1 MWDNP
6 RLLNGISAG
15 LLAVAGLL
23 VAWGAYYSVVTSQ
36 WFPLRV
42 VRVQAMQGADVV
54 LSRLSQEQLD
64 EALAGRVTGN
74 FFGVDLEGVR
84 RTLGA
89 LPWVRKVAVRR
100 SWPDRLDVAIEE
112 HVALARW
119 GEDRLVNVQ
128 GEVFDGGTD
137 DAGRLAL
144 PLLFGP
150 AATER
155 QVTERYRTFKT
166 ILAPLGAALE
176 PRQVLLS
183 GRYAWRVRLAN
194 GLLVELGREVGTD
207 PAPVAGAQGVA
218 LTQAQTQLPVTER
231 LSRFAAVYPQTLGKL
246 RRRLD
251 YVDLRYPNGFA
262 LRVPEI
268 MNSDSEKKAARKRA

>member
-1 MWDNP
+1 VWDNP

-15 LLAVAGLL
+15 LLVVAGLL
-23 VAWGAYYSVVTSQ
+23 VSWGVYYSVVTSQ
-36 WFPLRV
+36 LFPLRV
-42 VRVQAMQGADVV
+42 VRVEGVGGDLTRVSQA
-54 LSRLSQEQLD
+54 QLD
-64 EALAGRVTGN
+64 QALAGRVSGN
-74 FFGVDLEGVR
+74 FFGLDLDGVR
-84 RTLGA
+84 ATLGA

-119 GEDRLVNVQ
+119 GDDRLVNVQ
-128 GEVFDGGTD
+128 GEVFEGEPD
-137 DAGRLAL
+137 DAERKAL

-150 AATER
+150 VASER
-155 QVTERYRTFKT
+155 QVTERYRSFKA

-183 GRYAWRVRLAN
+183 GRYAWRLRLSN
-194 GLLVELGREVGTD
+194 GLVVELGRD
-207 PAPVAGAQGVA
+207 PNLDQVPGQGPGLV
-218 LTQAQTQLPVTER
+218 PVTER
-231 LSRFAAVYPQTLGKL
+231 LTRFAAVYPQTLGQLK
-246 RRRLD
+246 RRLD

-268 MNSDSEKKAARKRA
+268 LNPDSDRKAARKRA

>member
-15 LLAVAGLL
+15 LLGVALL
-23 VAWGAYYSVVTSQ
+23 LLSWGVYYSVVTSPL
-36 WFPLRV
+36 FPLRV
-42 VRVQAMQGADVV
+42 VRVQAVQGE
-54 LSRLSQEQLD
+54 LSRLTQAQLD
-64 EALAGRVTGN
+64 EALAGRVSGN
-74 FFGVDLEGVR
+74 FFGLDLDAVR
-84 RTLGA
+84 NTLGA

-112 HVALARW
+112 HVVLARW
-119 GEDRLVNVQ
+119 GDDRLVNVQ
-128 GEVFDGGTD
+128 GEVFEGEDEQR
-137 DAGRLAL
+137 AAL

-150 AATER
+150 AASER
-155 QVTERYRTFKT
+155 QVTERYRAFKN
-166 ILAPLGAALE
+166 ILAPLGADIE

-183 GRYAWRVRLAN
+183 RRYAWRVRLAN
-194 GLLVELGREVGTD
+194 GLVVELGRDTGQDGVSAATSA
-207 PAPVAGAQGVA
+207 PAQMS
-218 LTQAQTQLPVTER
+218 VTER
-231 LSRFAAVYPQTLGKL
+231 LSRFAQVYPQTLGQL

-268 MNSDSEKKAARKRA
+268 MNSDPDRKAARKRA

>member
-15 LLAVAGLL
+15 LLVVAGLL
-23 VAWGAYYSVVTSQ
+23 VSWGAYYSVVTSQ
-36 WFPLRV
+36 LFPLRV
-42 VRVQAMQGADVV
+42 LRVQAVQGELTRVTKMQV
-54 LSRLSQEQLD
+54 D
-64 EALAGRVTGN
+64 EALSGRVSGN
-74 FFGVDLEGVR
+74 FFGIDLDGVR
-84 RTLGA
+84 IKLGA

-119 GEDRLVNVQ
+119 GDDRLVNVQ
-128 GEVFDGGTD
+128 GEVFDGGGAD
-137 DAGRLAL
+137 MPERQAL
-144 PLLFGP
+144 PLLFGS
-150 AATER
+150 
-155 QVTERYRTFKT
+155 
-166 ILAPLGAALE
+166 ALE

-183 GRYAWRVRLAN
+183 GRYAWRLRLAN
-194 GLLVELGREVGTD
+194 GLVVELGREVSQEPVPSQGAQA
-207 PAPVAGAQGVA
+207 PAP
-218 LTQAQTQLPVTER
+218 LPVTER
-231 LSRFAAVYPQTLGKL
+231 LARFAAIYPQTLGKL

-268 MNSDSEKKAARKRA
+268 LNPDSDRKAARKRA

>member
-23 VAWGAYYSVVTSQ
+23 VAWGVYYSVVTSQ
-36 WFPLRV
+36 LFPVRV
-42 VRVQAMQGADVV
+42 VRVVAMQGDDVA
-54 LSRLSQEQLD
+54 LSRVTQAQLD
-64 EALAGRVTGN
+64 EVLGGRVSGN
-74 FFGVDLEGVR
+74 FFGLDLDAVR
-84 RTLGA
+84 ATLGT

-100 SWPDRLDVAIEE
+100 AWPDRLDVAIEE
-112 HVALARW
+112 HVVFARW
-119 GEDRLVNVQ
+119 GADRLVNVQ
-128 GEVFDGGTD
+128 GEVFEGNIADPE
-137 DAGRLAL
+137 RLEL
-144 PLLFGP
+144 PQLAGP
-150 AATER
+150 ASSER
-155 QVTERYRTFKT
+155 QVTARYRSFKD
-166 ILAPLGAALE
+166 ILAPLGAGLE
-176 PRQVLLS
+176 PREVLLS
-183 GRYAWRVRLAN
+183 GRYAWRLRLAN
-194 GLLVELGREVGTD
+194 GLVVELGRESGVET
-207 PAPVAGAQGVA
+207 APVQGPS
-218 LTQAQTQLPVTER
+218 PVSVNER

>member
-15 LLAVAGLL
+15 LLVVAGLL
-23 VAWGAYYSVVTSQ
+23 VSWGVYYSVVTSQ
-36 WFPLRV
+36 LFPLRV
-42 VRVQAMQGADVV
+42 VRVQAVQGELTRLTEMQI
-54 LSRLSQEQLD
+54 D
-64 EALAGRVTGN
+64 EALSGRVSGN
-74 FFGVDLEGVR
+74 FFGIDLDGVR
-84 RTLGA
+84 IKLGA

-119 GEDRLVNVQ
+119 GDDRLVNVQ
-128 GEVFDGGTD
+128 GEVFDGGGAD
-137 DAGRLAL
+137 MRERQAL

-150 AATER
+150 AASER
-155 QVTERYRTFKT
+155 QVTERYRVFKT
-166 ILAPLGAALE
+166 ILAPLGSALE

-183 GRYAWRVRLAN
+183 GRYAWRLRLAN
-194 GLLVELGREVGTD
+194 GLVVELGREVSQEPVPSQGAQA
-207 PAPVAGAQGVA
+207 PAP
-218 LTQAQTQLPVTER
+218 LPVTER
-231 LSRFAAVYPQTLGKL
+231 LARFAAIYPQTLGKL

-268 MNSDSEKKAARKRA
+268 LNPDSDRKAARKRA